1 MDADGFE
8 LAVKI
13 YADRQGV
20 SAYLGA
26 LEVGALAHAP
36 PGVFFLNTP
45 RLTPWPR
52 FQRSARWT
60 TTEIRVES
68 R

>member
-1 MDADGFE
+1 MMDADGFE

-13 YADRQGV
+13 YVDRQGV

-36 PGVFFLNTP
+36 PGVFF
-45 RLTPWPR
+45 
-52 FQRSARWT
+52 
-60 TTEIRVES
+60 
-68 R
+68 